1 MFQQVFVNNRGGQTK
16 ILVTHALHF
25 LPQVDYIYTIAD
37 GQIKERGTYTELMAN
52 DGVFSKFVREFGS
65 RGGEEEDANEIAD
78 EVEEDKEGKS
88 GQGARADSALK
99 EQDGKDTTIMQDE
112 ERNIGSVSW
121 QVYKEYLL
129 AGNGYIMVPL
139 LLLVLVLLQ
148 GSQIMSSYWLVF
160 WQENQFN
167 KPAKFYVR
175 GPFLFSSYSDNVL
188 IC

>member
-25 LPQVDYIYTIAD
+25 LPQVDYVYTIAD
-37 GQIKERGTYTELMAN
+37 GQIKERGTYTELMAH
-52 DGVFSKFVREFGS
+52 DGVFSRFVREFGS
-65 RGGEEEDANEIAD
+65 KGGEGGNYDQIAD
-78 EVEEDKEGKS
+78 EVEEGKEGKS
-88 GQGARADSALK
+88 GQGARAHATLK

-112 ERNIGSVSW
+112 ERNVGSVTW

-129 AGNGYIMVPL
+129 AGNGYFLAPL

-148 GSQIMSSYWLVF
+148 GSQIMSSYWLVY
-160 WQENQFN
+160 WQENQFH
-167 KPAKFYVR
+167 KPAGFYVR
-175 GPFLFSSYSDNVL
+175 GPPLFSSYSDTVL